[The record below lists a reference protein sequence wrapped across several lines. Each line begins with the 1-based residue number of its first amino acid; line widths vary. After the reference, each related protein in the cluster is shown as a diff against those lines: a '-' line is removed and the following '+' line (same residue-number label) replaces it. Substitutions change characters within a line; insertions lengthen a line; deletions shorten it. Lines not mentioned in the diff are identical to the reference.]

1 MDTTNGNKVQVSLK
15 IDSGLNRFM
24 RARAAELDVSQSAV
38 MQDALYGLA
47 VRLEIEG
54 HIRASIHGNLR
65 FATDEE
71 FRAYCNATGKTPM
84 NAGRIITEDDFV
96 LNEMYMFLLQW
107 HRRGFSESYL
117 AGFFEREYWRP
128 AESLTPDA
136 FEEQRKLADML
147 DGYAEES
154 LARRMAPQVDA
165 DTIVRP
171 LLARP
176 KTRKARKVRKAT
188 A

>member
-1 MDTTNGNKVQVSLK
+1 MKTDK
-15 IDSGLNRFM
+15 IIM
-24 RARAAELDVSQSAV
+24 RIDPERKREIEAISKYKTLSSAV
-38 MQDALYGLA
+38 TAAIDALLL
-47 VRLEIEG
+47 RDRIEQ
-54 HIRASIHGNLR
+54 HIRASIHENLR
-65 FATDEE
+65 FATDED

-107 HRRGFSESYL
+107 HRRGFRESYL
-117 AGFFEREYWRP
+117 AEFFEREYWRP

-154 LARRMAPQVDA
+154 LARP
-165 DTIVRP
+165 I
-171 LLARP
+171 
-176 KTRKARKVRKAT
+176 TRKPRRKAEAT